1 MNDNVEQIKQKLDIV
16 DFISQYLTLKKAGVN
31 YKAPCPF
38 HNEKTPS
45 LMISAEKQI
54 YKCFGCGESGD
65 IFSFVMKME
74 GLNFPEALEILAN
87 RAGIIID
94 RHKSP
99 EIYQKEKDIK
109 SRLYKINTL
118 SAQVYNK
125 ILLTHESAEG
135 ARKYLEKRKITTQI
149 IKDFS
154 LGYAPPTPILQDFLA
169 KRGFKFNEIRDAGSP
184 DRFKNRIIFPIA
196 DQMNN
201 VVGFTGRVLDPND
214 QPKYL
219 NTPETTIFHKGRV
232 LYGLNLA
239 KQHIKNAKSAVI
251 VEGQMDVISS
261 HIAGVQNAVASS
273 GTALTIDHLEA
284 LSRYTSNIIFAF
296 DQDLAGE
303 NAAKKSIQMAIK
315 LGLNAKTIIIPKEFK
330 DAGDIVEKDPNLWKE
345 IIEKSINVL
354 DWLLVKSFEKIN
366 GEMSGQEK
374 KEIAKEIL
382 PFLAII
388 PDKIEQQH
396 YIKILA
402 QKLSTREEIIVE
414 AINRVE
420 RNHPVKNDAK
430 SAKQLSPEENLIG
443 LLFIYPELIKKTVIE
458 LDYKEFSDADLA
470 EIYKMFQTCYTKEN
484 CPINSDKKL
493 CDSSELIGN
502 CLKTKFDNARAQ
514 SVNLL
519 SLEVTNLYQ
528 DYPKEDLAGEIE
540 KNILRIKNIKNE
552 SVKEKYSQ
560 AISKA
565 EKDGNIEELKKL
577 LKEFQ
582 NALK

>member
-16 DFISQYLTLKKAGVN
+16 DFISQYLTLNKAGVN

-99 EIYQKEKDIK
+99 EVYQKEKDIK
-109 SRLYKINTL
+109 SRLYKINSL

-125 ILLTHESAEG
+125 ILLTHESGEN

-149 IKDFS
+149 IKDFT
-154 LGYAPPTPILQDFLA
+154 LGYAPPIPILQDFLA

-284 LSRYTSNIIFAF
+284 LSRYTNNIIFAF

-330 DAGDIVEKDPNLWKE
+330 DAGDVVEKNPDLWKQ

-354 DWLLVKSFEKIN
+354 DWLLIKSFEKIN
-366 GEMSGQEK
+366 GEISGQEK

-420 RNHPVKNDAK
+420 RNHPAKNDAK

-443 LLFIYPELIKKTVIE
+443 LLFIYPELIKKTVLE
-458 LDYKEFSDADLA
+458 LDYKEFTDANLG

-502 CLKTKFDNARAQ
+502 CLKTKFDDARAQ

-560 AISKA
+560 AISQA
-565 EKDGNIEELKKL
+565 EKDGNIDELKKL